1 MYIDLQLEMIKEQT
15 RQILETLKHRDEE
28 YVKKVEPKE
37 VFDKVIHEEIMIQ
50 DKVEIIEPLME
61 DNEEES
67 IFSIEEIQE
76 EGNIS
81 FNSDLPPI
89 FDDYGDDDEISNL
102 IEEPKVFENSIQH
115 TSMINKLPTSM
126 ENTCYDFSYENSY
139 KSSLQI

>member
-28 YVKKVEPKE
+28 NVKKVEPKE

-76 EGNIS
+76 
-81 FNSDLPPI
+81 
-89 FDDYGDDDEISNL
+89 
-102 IEEPKVFENSIQH
+102 
-115 TSMINKLPTSM
+115 
-126 ENTCYDFSYENSY
+126 DF
-139 KSSLQI
+139 IMVP